1 MNLPNQL
8 TTARLFLTVGFV
20 LSLSFAWPYAATT
33 ALVLF
38 VMASLT
44 DFLDGYLAR
53 RWNLITDF
61 GALMD
66 PLADKIMTAAAFVML
81 AGTGVLPAWA
91 VVIIIS
97 REFLI
102 TGLRMLASAKGV
114 VLSAE
119 KLGKHKT
126 TWQIITIIYFL
137 LLAGLNEWLNSGIP
151 ASWQANLQWLGYLL
165 LGFTVILTLW
175 SGISY
180 LMKNRDLI
188 ASS

>member
-8 TTARLFLTVGFV
+8 TTARFFLTVGFV
-20 LSLSFAWPYAATT
+20 LSLSFAWPYAATV
-33 ALVLF
+33 ALALF
-38 VMASLT
+38 VIASLT

-81 AGTGVLPAWA
+81 AGAGVLPAWA

-126 TWQIITIIYFL
+126 IWQIITIIYFL
-137 LLAGLNEWLNSGIP
+137 LLASLEEWLKQGLP
-151 ASWQANLQWLGYLL
+151 ESWQGNLTLLGYLL
-165 LGFTVILTLW
+165 LGITIVLTLW
-175 SGISY
+175 SAVSY
-180 LMKNRDLI
+180 LNKNRTLI